1 MDSIAKQKYLS
12 CCESYASVHSSH
24 FKFRISNTR
33 SLAKHLRPFRIF
45 TLQHMPAEVHL
56 LFSKV
61 LRLLGWGSLW
71 SMDSYI
77 IRPHVTCRGV
87 RGQQWMTQNDLYCF
101 QHSIKSKYERS
112 LFIVFMLLNVTSAT
126 LVRVLKS
133 RDRCPSWRSALEFLF
148 YTARC
153 WPVSTIDPYV
163 SKCQAKKADMAIIV
177 NTTSC
182 YSCYMGWKS
191 IVIATYSHSKSLL

>member
-1 MDSIAKQKYLS
+1 MEDHFPLQAWDLLTHFLLQNTQDLSKSSCYDIAAYGCRNS
-12 CCESYASVHSSH
+12 W
-24 FKFRISNTR
+24 
-33 SLAKHLRPFRIF
+33 
-45 TLQHMPAEVHL
+45 

-61 LRLLGWGSLW
+61 VRLLGYGSLW

-77 IRPHVTCRGV
+77 IRPHVTCSAVCGL
-87 RGQQWMTQNDLYCF
+87 QWMTLPDLYGF
-101 QHSIKSKYERS
+101 QHSIKSQYERS
-112 LFIVFMLLNVTSAT
+112 LFIVFMLLNVTTAT
-126 LVRVLKS
+126 LVRVLKP
-133 RDRCPSWRSALEFLF
+133 RDRCPSWRSTLEFLS

-177 NTTSC
+177 NTTGC

-191 IVIATYSHSKSLL
+191 IVIATYSHSMYLL